1 MGGVDAVPPALP
13 PLARLPVAAVLR
25 DGTPAVVRAGGAP
38 GDRDLLLAGFEQFSA
53 ASRYHRFLTVVP
65 TLTEGMLHR
74 LVDEVDGRDHVV
86 VVLAPADQPDHPV
99 GVARLIR
106 YPHDPTI
113 ADIAVSVTDD
123 WQGRGVATA
132 MLRVLMPLRP
142 VGVTRLDTEA
152 AADNAAALAMLRR
165 LGCTQV
171 TVQGSGV
178 YRVQVELGPDAPI
191 PDSPSPPS

>member
-1 MGGVDAVPPALP
+1 MRRAGKLWSESAPRTAQARGSRSGWTGRKACAARPPPLAHRRSRRRSRLLHPRRRAGGLWAAWTLSPPALP

-86 VVLAPADQPDHPV
+86 VVLAPADQPDH
-99 GVARLIR
+99 
-106 YPHDPTI
+106 
-113 ADIAVSVTDD
+113 
-123 WQGRGVATA
+123 
-132 MLRVLMPLRP
+132 
-142 VGVTRLDTEA
+142 
-152 AADNAAALAMLRR
+152 AAALAMLRR

-178 YRVQVELGPDAPI
+178 YRVQVELGPDASI
-191 PDSPSPPS
+191 PDSPS